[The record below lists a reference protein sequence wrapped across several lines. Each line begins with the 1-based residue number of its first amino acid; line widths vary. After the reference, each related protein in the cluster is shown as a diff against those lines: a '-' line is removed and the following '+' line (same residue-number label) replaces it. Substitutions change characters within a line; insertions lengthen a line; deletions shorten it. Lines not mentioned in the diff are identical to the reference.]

1 MPSVDEI
8 LASSPLAGLRR
19 VSGSGGDRQ
28 VALVR
33 LAESFTDLDRAPAA
47 SLVILSRLASAE
59 VSDYRL
65 DMALRWAAIHQVAAV
80 AAFADKPWQPTVT
93 ARDIAARADIALISV
108 PAGTEAAGLVQAII
122 REIGGGAELA
132 LGRAEQGLAAVLAAE
147 SAGGGVE
154 ELRAAVAAALGT
166 RVEFRPWPDGRS
178 AVAVGDGAADRTA
191 ARAADRTAARAAD
204 RTAARAADRAA
215 ADGGPSASNV
225 GPKAASLGP
234 KAASLGPKVAD
245 VGPGAAD
252 VGPSASDGGPG
263 GLPDADRPG
272 TLLAADRSGA
282 PLAGAPP
289 TGAPLAADR
298 SGAPLAGAPL
308 AADRSGAPLA
318 GAPLAAVPSG
328 ARHPASNGATDGEV
342 IVQVVVGE
350 TPVGSFVA
358 PDAHGDFGVAVR
370 LVLHTAALT
379 AGRLLDLARQ
389 AREVPVR
396 SRSELLAEL
405 LMSDS
410 AINEDLLERARQLAI
425 PIGGWHVV
433 VRIEAD
439 DLQDAEPDEVQ
450 RFELLEAAGQAALH
464 AVTATG
470 GTWYLSRIA
479 RAIVLVR
486 VTTSNPGPQAGAR
499 AARSAE
505 RALEAI
511 KGRLPA
517 LRFRAGVGAPHEGP
531 TGLRASAAEARG
543 ALLAARAALK
553 PAGVAA
559 HDAVGVRRML
569 MEWYASDTARASVRD
584 QLAPLE
590 RLGPAR
596 ADTAIRT
603 LAAYLDEQGSIIKT
617 AQRLHLHRNAVAN
630 RLRGITEL
638 LEMDLDDP
646 DQRLALQ
653 LACRARLLD

>member
-1 MPSVDEI
+1 MPSIDEI
-8 LASSPLAGLRR
+8 LDSSPLAGLCR
-19 VSGSGGDRQ
+19 VTASGGDRQ

-33 LAESFTDLDRAPAA
+33 LAESFTDLDRAPEA

-65 DMALRWAAIHQVAAV
+65 DMALRWAAIHRVAAV

-93 ARDIAARADIALISV
+93 ARDIAARADIALLSI
-108 PAGTEAAGLVQAII
+108 PAGTEAAGLVQAVI
-122 REIGGGAELA
+122 REIGGGAERA

-154 ELRAAVAAALGT
+154 ELRAAVARALGT
-166 RVEFRPWPDGRS
+166 RIEFRPWPDLRS
-178 AVAVGDGAADRTA
+178 AGAASDGAA
-191 ARAADRTAARAAD
+191 ARAAAN
-204 RTAARAADRAA
+204 
-215 ADGGPSASNV
+215 GGPDNPPA
-225 GPKAASLGP
+225 
-234 KAASLGPKVAD
+234 
-245 VGPGAAD
+245 
-252 VGPSASDGGPG
+252 
-263 GLPDADRPG
+263 ADRPG
-272 TLLAADRSGA
+272 VA
-282 PLAGAPP
+282 LAGDRP
-289 TGAPLAADR
+289 GAT
-298 SGAPLAGAPL
+298 LAG
-308 AADRSGAPLA
+308 DRPSVALA
-318 GAPLAAVPSG
+318 GDRPGAVLPGAVLAGDRPG
-328 ARHPASNGATDGEV
+328 ARDGEPGGAAEGEV
-342 IVQVVVGE
+342 SAQVVVGE

-358 PDAHGDFGVAVR
+358 PDAHGDFGVAAR

-410 AINEDLLERARQLAI
+410 AINEDLLERARQLAV

-450 RFELLEAAGQAALH
+450 RFELMEAAGQAALQ
-464 AVTATG
+464 AAAATG

-511 KGRLPA
+511 RGRLPA

-590 RLGPAR
+590 KLGPAR

-603 LAAYLDEQGSIIKT
+603 LAAYLDEQGSIIRT
-617 AQRLHLHRNAVAN
+617 ARKLHLHRNAVAN

>member
-1 MPSVDEI
+1 MPSIDEI
-8 LASSPLAGLRR
+8 LDSSPLAGLCR
-19 VSGSGGDRQ
+19 VTASGGDRQ

-33 LAESFTDLDRAPAA
+33 LAESFTDLDRAPEA

-65 DMALRWAAIHQVAAV
+65 DMALRWAAIHRVAAV

-93 ARDIAARADIALISV
+93 ARDIAARADIALLSI
-108 PAGTEAAGLVQAII
+108 PAGTEAAGLVQAVI
-122 REIGGGAELA
+122 REIGGGAERA

-154 ELRAAVAAALGT
+154 ELRAAVARALGT
-166 RVEFRPWPDGRS
+166 RIEFRPWPDLRS
-178 AVAVGDGAADRTA
+178 AGAARDDAA
-191 ARAADRTAARAAD
+191 ARAAAN
-204 RTAARAADRAA
+204 
-215 ADGGPSASNV
+215 GGPDNPPA
-225 GPKAASLGP
+225 
-234 KAASLGPKVAD
+234 
-245 VGPGAAD
+245 
-252 VGPSASDGGPG
+252 
-263 GLPDADRPG
+263 ADRPG
-272 TLLAADRSGA
+272 VA
-282 PLAGAPP
+282 LAG
-289 TGAPLAADR
+289 DR
-298 SGAPLAGAPL
+298 PGVALAG
-308 AADRSGAPLA
+308 DRPGATLA
-318 GAPLAAVPSG
+318 GDRPSVALAGDRPGAVLPGAVLAGDRPG
-328 ARHPASNGATDGEV
+328 ARDGEPGGAAEGEV
-342 IVQVVVGE
+342 SAQVVVGE

-358 PDAHGDFGVAVR
+358 PDAHGDFGVAAR

-410 AINEDLLERARQLAI
+410 AINEDLLERARQLAV

-450 RFELLEAAGQAALH
+450 RFELMEAAGQAALQ
-464 AVTATG
+464 AAAATG

-511 KGRLPA
+511 RGRLPA

-590 RLGPAR
+590 KLGPAR

-603 LAAYLDEQGSIIKT
+603 LAAYLDEQGSIIRT
-617 AQRLHLHRNAVAN
+617 AQKLHLHRNAVAN

>member
-1 MPSVDEI
+1 VALLMPSVDEI
-8 LASSPLAGLRR
+8 LASSPLAGLCR
-19 VSGSGGDRQ
+19 VSGSGGGRP

-59 VSDYRL
+59 ISDYRL

-93 ARDIAARADIALISV
+93 ARDIAARADIALISI
-108 PAGTEAAGLVQAII
+108 PAGTEAAGLVQAIL

-132 LGRAEQGLAAVLAAE
+132 LGRAEQGLAAVLSVE
-147 SAGGGVE
+147 SARGGVE
-154 ELRAAVAAALGT
+154 ELRAAVAEALGT
-166 RVEFRPWPDGRS
+166 RVEFRPWPNGHG
-178 AVAVGDGAADRTA
+178 AVALGDRATDNAAA
-191 ARAADRTAARAAD
+191 
-204 RTAARAADRAA
+204 RAA
-215 ADGGPSASNV
+215 ADGGPTAANG
-225 GPKAASLGP
+225 GPTTA
-234 KAASLGPKVAD
+234 
-245 VGPGAAD
+245 
-252 VGPSASDGGPG
+252 DGGPTTADGGPTTADGGPTTADGGPTTADG
-263 GLPDADRPG
+263 GLGGPPGADQPG
-272 TLLAADRSGA
+272 SLLAGDRSGA
-282 PLAGAPP
+282 PL
-289 TGAPLAADR
+289 TGASMAAGR

-308 AADRSGAPLA
+308 AGDRPGASATGAPPAADRSGARDPALG
-318 GAPLAAVPSG
+318 GAA
-328 ARHPASNGATDGEV
+328 DGE
-342 IVQVVVGE
+342 ISAQVVVGE

-370 LVLHTAALT
+370 LVLHTAAMT

-464 AVTATG
+464 AVAATG

-486 VTTSNPGPQAGAR
+486 ITTSNPGPRAGAR

-511 KGRLPA
+511 KGRLPG

-543 ALLAARAALK
+543 ALLAARAGLK
-553 PAGVAA
+553 PPGVAA

-590 RLGPAR
+590 KLGPAR

>member
-1 MPSVDEI
+1 MPSIDEI
-8 LASSPLAGLRR
+8 LDSSPLAGLCR
-19 VSGSGGDRQ
+19 VTASGGDRQ

-33 LAESFTDLDRAPAA
+33 LAESFTDLDRAPEA

-65 DMALRWAAIHQVAAV
+65 DMALRWAAIHRVAAV

-93 ARDIAARADIALISV
+93 ARDIAARADIALLSI
-108 PAGTEAAGLVQAII
+108 PAGTEAAGLVQAVI
-122 REIGGGAELA
+122 REIGGGAERA

-154 ELRAAVAAALGT
+154 ELRAAVARALGT
-166 RVEFRPWPDGRS
+166 RIEFRPWPDLRS
-178 AVAVGDGAADRTA
+178 AGAASDGAA
-191 ARAADRTAARAAD
+191 ARAAAN
-204 RTAARAADRAA
+204 
-215 ADGGPSASNV
+215 GGPDNPPA
-225 GPKAASLGP
+225 
-234 KAASLGPKVAD
+234 
-245 VGPGAAD
+245 
-252 VGPSASDGGPG
+252 
-263 GLPDADRPG
+263 ADRPG
-272 TLLAADRSGA
+272 VA
-282 PLAGAPP
+282 LAG
-289 TGAPLAADR
+289 DR
-298 SGAPLAGAPL
+298 PGVALAG
-308 AADRSGAPLA
+308 DRPGATLA
-318 GAPLAAVPSG
+318 GDRPSVALAGDRPGAVLPGAVLAGDRPG
-328 ARHPASNGATDGEV
+328 ARDGEPGGAAEGEV
-342 IVQVVVGE
+342 SAQVVVGE

-358 PDAHGDFGVAVR
+358 PDAHGDFGVAAR

-410 AINEDLLERARQLAI
+410 AINEDLLERARQLAV

-450 RFELLEAAGQAALH
+450 RFELMEAAGQAALQ
-464 AVTATG
+464 AAAATG

-511 KGRLPA
+511 RGRLPA

-590 RLGPAR
+590 KLGPAR

-603 LAAYLDEQGSIIKT
+603 LAAYLDEQGSIIRT
-617 AQRLHLHRNAVAN
+617 ARKLHLHRNAVAN

>member
-1 MPSVDEI
+1 VALLMPSVDEI
-8 LASSPLAGLRR
+8 LASSPLAGLCR
-19 VSGSGGDRQ
+19 VSGSGGGRP

-59 VSDYRL
+59 ISDYRL

-93 ARDIAARADIALISV
+93 ARDIAARADIALISI
-108 PAGTEAAGLVQAII
+108 PAGTEAAGLVQAIL

-132 LGRAEQGLAAVLAAE
+132 LGRAEQGLAAVLSVE
-147 SAGGGVE
+147 SARGGVE
-154 ELRAAVAAALGT
+154 ELRAAVAEALGT
-166 RVEFRPWPDGRS
+166 RVEFRPWPNGHG
-178 AVAVGDGAADRTA
+178 AVALGDRATDNAA
-191 ARAADRTAARAAD
+191 ARAS
-204 RTAARAADRAA
+204 
-215 ADGGPSASNV
+215 ADGGPTAANG
-225 GPKAASLGP
+225 GPTTA
-234 KAASLGPKVAD
+234 
-245 VGPGAAD
+245 
-252 VGPSASDGGPG
+252 DGGPTTADGGPTNADG
-263 GLPDADRPG
+263 GLGGPPGADQPG
-272 TLLAADRSGA
+272 SLLAGDRSGA
-282 PLAGAPP
+282 PL
-289 TGAPLAADR
+289 TGASMSAGR

-308 AADRSGAPLA
+308 AGDRPGASATGAPPAADRSGARDPALG
-318 GAPLAAVPSG
+318 GAA
-328 ARHPASNGATDGEV
+328 DGE
-342 IVQVVVGE
+342 ISAQVVVGE

-358 PDAHGDFGVAVR
+358 PDAHGNFGVAVR
-370 LVLHTAALT
+370 LVLHTAAMT

-450 RFELLEAAGQAALH
+450 RFELLETAGQAALH
-464 AVTATG
+464 AVAATG

-486 VTTSNPGPQAGAR
+486 ITTSNPGPQAGAR

-511 KGRLPA
+511 KGRLPG

-543 ALLAARAALK
+543 ALLAARAGLK
-553 PAGVAA
+553 PPGVAA

-590 RLGPAR
+590 KLGPAR

>member
-1 MPSVDEI
+1 MPSIDEI
-8 LASSPLAGLRR
+8 LDSSPLAGLCR
-19 VSGSGGDRQ
+19 VTASGGDRQ

-33 LAESFTDLDRAPAA
+33 LAESFTDLDRAPEA

-65 DMALRWAAIHQVAAV
+65 DMALRWAAIHRVAAV

-93 ARDIAARADIALISV
+93 ARDIAARADIALLSI
-108 PAGTEAAGLVQAII
+108 PAGTEAAGLVQAVI
-122 REIGGGAELA
+122 REIGGGAERA
-132 LGRAEQGLAAVLAAE
+132 LGRAEQGLVAVLAAE

-154 ELRAAVAAALGT
+154 ELRAAVARALGT
-166 RVEFRPWPDGRS
+166 RIEFRPWPDLRS
-178 AVAVGDGAADRTA
+178 AGAASDGAA
-191 ARAADRTAARAAD
+191 ARAAAN
-204 RTAARAADRAA
+204 
-215 ADGGPSASNV
+215 GGPDNPPA
-225 GPKAASLGP
+225 
-234 KAASLGPKVAD
+234 
-245 VGPGAAD
+245 
-252 VGPSASDGGPG
+252 
-263 GLPDADRPG
+263 ADRPG
-272 TLLAADRSGA
+272 VA
-282 PLAGAPP
+282 LAG
-289 TGAPLAADR
+289 DR
-298 SGAPLAGAPL
+298 PGVALAG
-308 AADRSGAPLA
+308 DRPGATLA
-318 GAPLAAVPSG
+318 GDRPSVALAGDRPGAVLPGAVLAGDRPG
-328 ARHPASNGATDGEV
+328 ARDGEPGGAAEGEV
-342 IVQVVVGE
+342 SAQVVVGE

-358 PDAHGDFGVAVR
+358 PDAHGDFGVAAR

-410 AINEDLLERARQLAI
+410 AINEDLLERARQLAV

-450 RFELLEAAGQAALH
+450 RFELMEAAGQAALQ
-464 AVTATG
+464 AAAATG

-511 KGRLPA
+511 RGRLPA

-559 HDAVGVRRML
+559 HDAVGVQRML

-590 RLGPAR
+590 KLGPAR

-603 LAAYLDEQGSIIKT
+603 LAAYLDEQGSIIRT
-617 AQRLHLHRNAVAN
+617 AQKLHLHRNAVAN